1 MKVDNYLSVNTLT
14 IFVLTS
20 VCNVLKLVYKNDNFF
35 AKQTSFEKGLGYF
48 GVKIIVN
55 FLIIDFH

>member
-20 VCNVLKLVYKNDNFF
+20 VCNVLKLVYKNDNFS
-35 AKQTSFEKGLGYF
+35 AMKTSIEKT
-48 GVKIIVN
+48 KA
-55 FLIIDFH
+55 

>member
-20 VCNVLKLVYKNDNFF
+20 VCNVLKLVYKNDNLF
-35 AKQTSFEKGLGYF
+35 AMQTSSEKAKAWVILELKSY
-48 GVKIIVN
+48 
-55 FLIIDFH
+55 LIF

>member
-20 VCNVLKLVYKNDNFF
+20 VCNVLKLVYKNDNFV
-35 AKQTSFEKGLGYF
+35 AMQTSSEKA
-48 GVKIIVN
+48 KA
-55 FLIIDFH
+55 